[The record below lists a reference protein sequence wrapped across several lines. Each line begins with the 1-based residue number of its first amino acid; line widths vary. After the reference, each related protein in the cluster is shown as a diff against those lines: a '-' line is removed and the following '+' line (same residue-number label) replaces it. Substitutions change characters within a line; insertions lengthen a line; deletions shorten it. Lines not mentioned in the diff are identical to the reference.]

1 MFLNVVSRSEVAL
14 IALISIKIRI
24 VIDAVRV
31 VSLITWCHSTLT
43 CSDRNS

>member
-31 VSLITWCHSTLT
+31 VSFHVINYISVTQH
-43 CSDRNS
+43 